1 MRCTWSWLLVARKL
15 GSPNFFPVSVSTSL
29 SVVEKRLMI
38 RIRSWSW
45 CWWWVWGQ
53 LGQGIFKVWLSLGK
67 NTCPLYKNSPWP
79 WSHCNMIPSRVVKR
93 WTHQVAEGKSAS
105 MNKSK
110 QQGRASLYNSVH
122 LSRSIWQDLVSERRS
137 TRQMFVSLF
146 LYPPVSSRLLL
157 HLHSF
162 SFLVVHL
169 VGHKKNKQLV
179 DKEFA
184 NVDMGNTVG
193 SKDVIYL
200 ILPHSVLVVPSKSTQ
215 R

>member
-1 MRCTWSWLLVARKL
+1 MAR
-15 GSPNFFPVSVSTSL
+15 
-29 SVVEKRLMI
+29 
-38 RIRSWSW
+38 
-45 CWWWVWGQ
+45 
-53 LGQGIFKVWLSLGK
+53 
-67 NTCPLYKNSPWP
+67 TCFRKE
-79 WSHCNMIPSRVVKR
+79 V
-93 WTHQVAEGKSAS
+93 
-105 MNKSK
+105 NK
-110 QQGRASLYNSVH
+110 AN
-122 LSRSIWQDLVSERRS
+122 
-137 TRQMFVSLF
+137 VSLF

-157 HLHSF
+157 HLRSF

-200 ILPHSVLVVPSKSTQ
+200 ILPHSVLVVPGKSTQ

>member
-1 MRCTWSWLLVARKL
+1 MRRTCSWLLAARKL

-29 SVVEKRLMI
+29 SMVDKRLMI
-38 RIRSWSW
+38 MIRSWSW

-122 LSRSIWQDLVSERRS
+122 LSRSIWQELVSERRS
-137 TRQMFVSLF
+137 TRQMFLCFFTHLCPVAFFSISTLSAFLLFTWLVTRKTSSWSTRSLPTLTWAILLAAKMSFTSFFHTLF
-146 LYPPVSSRLLL
+146 L
-157 HLHSF
+157 
-162 SFLVVHL
+162 
-169 VGHKKNKQLV
+169 
-179 DKEFA
+179 
-184 NVDMGNTVG
+184 
-193 SKDVIYL
+193 
-200 ILPHSVLVVPSKSTQ
+200 
-215 R
+215 